1 MKPIFFRAAA
11 AVIAC
16 GAVSIAA
23 AQTRDAPAPPVAYGD
38 APIASATKSDGPD
51 ADKVNA
57 IVQALNAEASLKN
70 AKITVQTDND
80 VVLLTGAAATQ
91 EQVQRATDIARGS
104 ADNAK
109 IVNVVQ
115 PDHTTYKAPQASPG

>member
-1 MKPIFFRAAA
+1 MKPILLRAAG
-11 AVIAC
+11 VIAC
-16 GAVSIAA
+16 GAVSIAT
-23 AQTRDAPAPPVAYGD
+23 AQTSAAPSPSVSYVD
-38 APIASATKSDGPD
+38 EPIASAMKPDGPD

-57 IVQALNAEASLKN
+57 IVQALNADASLKN
-70 AKITVQTDND
+70 SKITVQTDND

-91 EQVQRATDIARGS
+91 EQVQHATDVARSS

-115 PDHTTYKAPQASPG
+115 PDHTIYKMPA

>member
-1 MKPIFFRAAA
+1 MT
-11 AVIAC
+11 AVIA
-16 GAVSIAA
+16 GGVVSIAS
-23 AQTRDAPAPPVAYGD
+23 AQTSAVQSPPVAYVD
-38 APIASATKSDGPD
+38 EPIASAMKADGPD

-57 IVQALNAEASLKN
+57 IVQALNADASLKN

-91 EQVQRATDIARGS
+91 EQVQRATEVARGS

-109 IVNVVQ
+109 VVNVVQ
-115 PDHTTYKAPQASPG
+115 PDHTTYKMPA